1 MQYLSTSWRSPVD
14 SHTRSSP
21 GCTPFRSHGLMRRLR
36 IAHAY
41 AWPEWNALLFVQA
54 IAKFLG
60 LAATVC
66 FVSVA
71 GASAAPATCQAS
83 DRLTKDAKALC
94 VRTASLLLPQPH
106 LTPVQIANGP
116 DFDPVHPDRSRF
128 AYFTGADNISCYFR
142 PHYAF
147 DRVKSYSLKFQCW
160 QMTPDGA
167 FFSRDGERIAVQQPK
182 VVIASN
188 NDGRKSAS
196 LIAGGSAATHEVTA
210 DRVKI
215 KYLSTASPNQDNRYN
230 EVFTEV
236 AADRIMWLLG
246 FPFDRVYPVGSVSC
260 IGCGRDPFRNHL
272 STNKA
277 PLNDSPMVFR
287 VASASR
293 GAPWERIAAEGD
305 ATWSWSQVNRFYAD
319 GEWTHQQQVEFD
331 AYRLA
336 LGLFHF
342 FDGPDKQNRLVCADW
357 PADAASHSSVCAHP
371 LIFVHDLGSTFGSE
385 KGMNFMSANP
395 RGRFSAWKGQTVF
408 RDLQTCEL
416 SVPLGGDKRVF
427 KEAQDLMV
435 QRFKVLDATTVRSI
449 FAVARFQIMD
459 REQLQRLRH
468 EGSTNVEGAALDEWT
483 RAFLDRIQEIRN
495 ARNCRVS

>member
-1 MQYLSTSWRSPVD
+1 VY
-14 SHTRSSP
+14 
-21 GCTPFRSHGLMRRLR
+21 
-36 IAHAY
+36 
-41 AWPEWNALLFVQA
+41 
-54 IAKFLG
+54 
-60 LAATVC
+60 

-71 GASAAPATCQAS
+71 SAMAAPATCQVS
-83 DRLTKDAKALC
+83 DRLTKDGKALC
-94 VRTASLLLPQPH
+94 VRAASLLLPQPQ
-106 LTPVQIANGP
+106 LTPAQIANGP
-116 DFDPVHPDRSRF
+116 DFDPVHPDQSHF

-142 PHYAF
+142 PRYAF

-182 VVIASN
+182 VVIGSN
-188 NDGRKSAS
+188 TNGRKTAS
-196 LIAGGSAATHEVTA
+196 LVANDSAGGHEITA

-215 KYLSTASPNQDNRYN
+215 KYLSPASPNQDNRYN

-236 AADRIMWLLG
+236 AANRIMWLLG
-246 FPFDRVYPVGSVSC
+246 FPSDRVYPVGSVSC
-260 IGCGRDPFRNHL
+260 IGCGRDPFRDHL
-272 STNKA
+272 ATNKA
-277 PLNDSPMVFR
+277 ALNASPVVFR

-293 GAPWERIAAEGD
+293 GSPWERIDADGD

-319 GEWTHQQQVEFD
+319 GEWSHQQQVEFD

-357 PADAASHSSVCAHP
+357 PAESPSHSNVCAHP

-385 KGMNFMSANP
+385 KGMNFVSANP
-395 RGRFSAWKGQTVF
+395 RGRFSAWKGQSVF
-408 RDLQTCEL
+408 RNVESCEL
-416 SVPLGGDKRVF
+416 SVPLGGDKRVL

-435 QRFKVLDATTVRSI
+435 QRMKVLDATTVRAI